1 MNWLELQDE
10 ATARLRVKGKIQK
23 GVVIL
28 TWTDLVLSSY
38 LISKFELL
46 YKSFIMIVF
55 IWMMRAL
62 WYKYS
67 QINSWWG
74 LPIIIVECLNVK
86 NYSISYSFE
95 RDSQVYI
102 VTFIDRNLSWIPI
115 CLYSY
120 DFFIL
125 RKHLLKHHIH
135 RFYLFG
141 GLVHHFSSHLIH

>member
-46 YKSFIMIVF
+46 HKSFIMIVF

-62 WYKYS
+62 
-67 QINSWWG
+67 
-74 LPIIIVECLNVK
+74 
-86 NYSISYSFE
+86 
-95 RDSQVYI
+95 
-102 VTFIDRNLSWIPI
+102 
-115 CLYSY
+115 
-120 DFFIL
+120 
-125 RKHLLKHHIH
+125 
-135 RFYLFG
+135 
-141 GLVHHFSSHLIH
+141 

>member
-62 WYKYS
+62 
-67 QINSWWG
+67 
-74 LPIIIVECLNVK
+74 
-86 NYSISYSFE
+86 
-95 RDSQVYI
+95 
-102 VTFIDRNLSWIPI
+102 
-115 CLYSY
+115 
-120 DFFIL
+120 
-125 RKHLLKHHIH
+125 
-135 RFYLFG
+135 
-141 GLVHHFSSHLIH
+141 